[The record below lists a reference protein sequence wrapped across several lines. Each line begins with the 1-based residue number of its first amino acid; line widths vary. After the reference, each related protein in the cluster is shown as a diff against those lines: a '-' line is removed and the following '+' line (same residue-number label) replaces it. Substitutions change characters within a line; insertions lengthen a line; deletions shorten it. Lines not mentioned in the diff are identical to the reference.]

1 MKLTMFFGALLL
13 SSAPA
18 FANTNTWNA
27 GFFRWPKSKVAVSY
41 KVMNDN
47 NTSFVIGFIMPES
60 TSADGMLIPSIAETT
75 CRNKKNWKSSFA
87 ANFDLKNR
95 TDSEEV
101 KIVKNIVNAFCLTHE
116 KYYSNSPYYD

>member
-27 GFFRWPKSKVAVSY
+27 GFFRWPKAKVAVSY

-60 TSADGMLIPSIAETT
+60 TSADGMLIPSSHLSLRLRAE
-75 CRNKKNWKSSFA
+75 KKK
-87 ANFDLKNR
+87 L
-95 TDSEEV
+95 
-101 KIVKNIVNAFCLTHE
+101 E
-116 KYYSNSPYYD
+116 KLLCCQF